1 MNVKRRR
8 IGCLAFGLAWS
19 AVFVITNF
27 GLALAHPVDP
37 DAVNPLD
44 VMFWAE
50 LAILA
55 GAAWLFY
62 RAEMKDGEV

>member
-1 MNVKRRR
+1 MSAKRRR
-8 IGCLAFGLAWS
+8 IGCLTFGLAW
-19 AVFVITNF
+19 AVVFVMTNF
-27 GLALAHPVDP
+27 GLALGQPDDP

-55 GAAWLFY
+55 GAGWLYY